1 MRRAARFFQKR
12 AAHIFCSINR
22 ITVYK
27 SIIRRFIPQSKHLSA
42 FYTDGIII
50 CRGVFRF
57 PFLRRNATDTPDIFR
72 IKRKDTARAE
82 RNRANKKVFYP

>member
-1 MRRAARFFQKR
+1 MRRAARFFKKR
-12 AAHIFCSINR
+12 AARIFCFVNR

-27 SIIRRFIPQSKHLSA
+27 SIIRRFKPQSKYLSA
-42 FYTDGIII
+42 FYTDNIII

-57 PFLRRNATDTPDIFR
+57 PFLRRNAPDTPDIFR
-72 IKRKDTARAE
+72 IKRKDIARAE

>member
-12 AAHIFCSINR
+12 AAHIFCFITR

-27 SIIRRFIPQSKHLSA
+27 SIIRRFKSQSKYLSA

-82 RNRANKKVFYP
+82 RNRANKKAFYP